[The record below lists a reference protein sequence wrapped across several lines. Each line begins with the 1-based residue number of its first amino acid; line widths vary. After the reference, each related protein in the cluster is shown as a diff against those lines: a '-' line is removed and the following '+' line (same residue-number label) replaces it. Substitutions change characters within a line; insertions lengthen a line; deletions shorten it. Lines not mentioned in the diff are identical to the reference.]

1 MPSEKQKQLLQS
13 LPKTQYQHFINLYR
27 QVKEEGLES
36 QTFNQLFRAL
46 YSSKVIAPFD
56 YIDWESARQAWSN
69 PNFQFD
75 HLSLVE
81 LFEHL
86 TAIFRADRY
95 EEGTIVSAF
104 NSGLFEKIF
113 QSMEQK
119 IQTLQ
124 N

>member
-1 MPSEKQKQLLQS
+1 MPSEKQNNHLQS
-13 LPKTQYQHFINLYR
+13 LPKTQYLHFISLYR

-36 QTFNQLFRAL
+36 QTFNQLFKAL
-46 YSSKVIAPFD
+46 YESKVIQPFD
-56 YIDWESARQAWSN
+56 YIDWQSARQAWN
-69 PNFQFD
+69 DPGYDFAQ
-75 HLSLVE
+75 LSLVE

-86 TAIFRADRY
+86 TAIFRADRF
-95 EEGTIVSAF
+95 EEGTIVCAF

-113 QSMEQK
+113 QSLEQK

>member
-1 MPSEKQKQLLQS
+1 MPCEKQNNYLQS

-36 QTFNQLFRAL
+36 QTFNQLFKAL
-46 YSSKVIAPFD
+46 YQSKVIQPFD
-56 YIDWESARQAWSN
+56 YMDWQSARQAWSN
-69 PNFQFD
+69 ADYDFSR
-75 HLSLVE
+75 LSLVE

-86 TAIFRADRY
+86 TAIFRADRF
-95 EEGTIVSAF
+95 EEGTIVCAF

-119 IQTLQ
+119 VQTLQ